1 MMPFDCY
8 KIYLALKNHFT
19 RDSYDYHKYS
29 GKTRATV
36 EAFYKRKD
44 RFWFEK
50 MCRRKTEK
58 EVEDF
63 FVANFVSCSDPQTL
77 WIGDLMKSGDN
88 NYTEWKKR
96 VQSLSYVF
104 KEEVE
109 SHMSGNNFDTM
120 FFIKGGRH
128 PKLLKEHLQ
137 GHLSLETMLIL
148 DRILGYKNNFDK
160 KLDDPVWKVT
170 STRMKKYS
178 PFLNIDVFHYKKI
191 LKGLVLDTAR

>member
-19 RDSYDYHKYS
+19 KDSYDYHKYN
-29 GKTRATV
+29 GRTRSTL
-36 EAFYKRKD
+36 ETFYKRKD

-50 MCRRKTEK
+50 MCRKKTEK

-77 WIGDLMKSGDN
+77 WIGDLMKNGDS
-88 NYTEWKKR
+88 NYKEWCRK

-104 KEEVE
+104 KQEVD
-109 SHMSGNNFDTM
+109 SHISGGDFDKL
-120 FFIKGGRH
+120 FAIEGSRH
-128 PKLLKEHLQ
+128 PQLLKKHLQ
-137 GHLSLETMLIL
+137 GSISLETMLIL
-148 DRILGYKNNFDK
+148 DRILGYKNNFDN
-160 KLDDPVWKVT
+160 KLGDPVWKVT

-191 LKGLVLDTAR
+191 LKDLVLDTAR

>member
-19 RDSYDYHKYS
+19 KDSYDYHKYN
-29 GKTRATV
+29 GRTRATV
-36 EAFYKRKD
+36 ETFYKRKD

-50 MCRRKTEK
+50 MCRKKTEK

-63 FVANFVSCSDPQTL
+63 FVANFVSCSDPETL
-77 WIGDLMKSGDN
+77 WIGDLMKSGDS

-96 VQSLSYVF
+96 VQSLSYIF

-109 SHMSGNNFDTM
+109 SYISGNNFDTM

-128 PKLLKEHLQ
+128 PQLLKEHLQ

-178 PFLNIDVFHYKKI
+178 PFLNIDVFTYKKI
-191 LKGLVLDTAR
+191 LKGLILDTAK

>member
-19 RDSYDYHKYS
+19 KDSYDYHKYN
-29 GKTRATV
+29 GRTRATV
-36 EAFYKRKD
+36 ETFYKRKD

-50 MCRRKTEK
+50 MCRKKTEK

-63 FVANFVSCSDPQTL
+63 FVANFVSCSDPETL
-77 WIGDLMKSGDN
+77 WIGDLMKSGDS

-96 VQSLSYVF
+96 VQSLSYIF

-109 SHMSGNNFDTM
+109 SHIAGNNFDTM

-128 PKLLKEHLQ
+128 PQLLKEHLQ

-178 PFLNIDVFHYKKI
+178 PFLNIDVFTYKKI
-191 LKGLVLDTAR
+191 LKGLILDTAK